1 MPNETRNPQPFSVLA
16 EVEASLEALE
26 SSLTAAGSAV
36 GALRASLSKVA
47 VLTQTVDEIEAVLAN
62 ARHQLAPFPRPSA
75 LSQDASG
82 SDPTAEITAPTSA
95 AEAGPESY
103 SLLLELTMRTGTLD
117 LKTVD
122 SAVNDH
128 DAVVDVALLDYDGS
142 RASLQVWV
150 DPAADPGIVREALL
164 GSLSRRFAD
173 AGGADVRIELDA
185 RPAA

>member
-1 MPNETRNPQPFSVLA
+1 MADETTNHQPFAVLN

-47 VLTQTVDEIEAVLAN
+47 VLSQTVGDIEAVLAS
-62 ARHQLAPFPRPSA
+62 ARQQVAPLAPRSARP
-75 LSQDASG
+75 QDASG
-82 SDPTAEITAPTSA
+82 VVPA
-95 AEAGPESY
+95 PESTRPAGATEARPE
-103 SLLLELTMRTGTLD
+103 SHCLLLELTMGTGTLD

-128 DAVVDVALLDYDGS
+128 DAVVDVALLEYDGS

-150 DPAADPGIVREALL
+150 DPAADPTAVRETLL
-164 GSLSRRFAD
+164 ESLGRRFAE
-173 AGGADVRIELDA
+173 AGGAEVRIELEA